1 MAADSATVST
11 GLANTQTNV
20 AANIAALP
28 ATLRPLLLLIG
39 IAAAVAAGVWIVLW
53 SKGPTYSLL
62 YASLSP
68 QDEAQVAQALDAA
81 QIPYKLDSASSGIE
95 VPAERLDEARLKL
108 AGQGVTDNDS
118 FAALEKSSGF
128 GVSQFMEDVR
138 YQHALELELARTI
151 ASLQPVAGARVN
163 LAEPRESV
171 FVSDSHTASA
181 SVFVELKPGSTL
193 GAEQV
198 QAIVNLV
205 AASVPNL
212 SPGAVTVVDQQG
224 RLLSAPSG
232 HDAYA
237 TDEREYDIVHRM
249 ETDYARR
256 IEALLTPLV
265 GPGLVHAQVVADLNL
280 GVSEQSREQYT
291 PNSQI
296 VRSEQLSEQ
305 SGGSA
310 ASGGVPGSLSN
321 EPPTPGVAVPQSAAQ
336 STAAGQNGSPAS
348 GTAASANSAAPGAGA
363 QNAAQNA
370 AQNGG
375 AQTTGGGTPATA
387 SGQPGLEAV
396 GGTFGL
402 PGDKTISRD
411 VTRNYEI
418 DRTLAY
424 TSQPAGTVRRL
435 TVAVLIG
442 DRTVTGTDGKSK
454 KVPLTAD
461 DLTRVTQLVK
471 DAVGFDASR
480 GDSVSVVNESLDAES
495 TPAAKGGTFQAP
507 PLWETPIFWSLL
519 RIGAGL
525 IVVLVLVLTVLRP
538 LVKTLITPMRLAPA
552 GAAPALPPGAPGA
565 AAGAL
570 PPGQREAVA
579 PSISHEQQLTQAR
592 SMVNQDPK
600 RVAQVVRGWVG
611 SDE

>member
-1 MAADSATVST
+1 MAADSAVVSS
-11 GLANTQTNV
+11 GLANSPASVSSNMG
-20 AANIAALP
+20 ALP
-28 ATLRPLLLLIG
+28 ASLRPLLLLIG

-62 YASLSP
+62 YANLSA
-68 QDEAQVAQALDAA
+68 QEEAQVAQALDAA
-81 QIPYKLDSASSGIE
+81 QIPYKLDSATSGIE

-108 AGQGVTDNDS
+108 AGSGVTDNDS

-163 LAEPRESV
+163 LAEPRQSV
-171 FVSDSHTASA
+171 FVSDNRTASA

-193 GAEQV
+193 ESEQV
-198 QAIVNLV
+198 QAIINLV
-205 AASVPNL
+205 ASSVPNL

-237 TDEREYDIVHRM
+237 MDEREYDMVHRM

-256 IEALLTPLV
+256 IEALLSPLV
-265 GPGLVHAQVVADLNL
+265 GPGLVHAQVVAELNL
-280 GVSEQSREQYT
+280 GVSEQSKEAYT

-296 VRSEQLSEQ
+296 VRSEQMSEQ
-305 SGGSA
+305 NNGGA

-321 EPPTPGVAVPQSAAQ
+321 EPPTPGVAVPQALTQSSAP
-336 STAAGQNGSPAS
+336 AGQNGAAAPA
-348 GTAASANSAAPGAGA
+348 TAAAAGA
-363 QNAAQNA
+363 QNAAQTGAPGA
-370 AQNGG
+370 A
-375 AQTTGGGTPATA
+375 ATA
-387 SGQPGLEAV
+387 AGQPAVEPV
-396 GGTFGL
+396 GGVGA
-402 PGDKTISRD
+402 PGDKTTSRD

-418 DRTLAY
+418 DRTLNY

-442 DRTVTGTDGKSK
+442 DRTVTGTDGKTK
-454 KVPLTAD
+454 KVPLSAD
-461 DLTRVTQLVK
+461 DLARVTQLVK
-471 DAVGFDASR
+471 DAVGFDATR
-480 GDSVSVVNESLDAES
+480 GDSVSVVNESLDTGSAPA
-495 TPAAKGGTFQAP
+495 TPEGTYQAP
-507 PLWETPIFWSLL
+507 PLWQSPFAWTLL
-519 RIGAGL
+519 RIVAGFV
-525 IVVLVLVLTVLRP
+525 VVLVLVLSVLRP
-538 LVKTLITPMRLAPA
+538 LVKSLVSPVRLAPA
-552 GAAPALPPGAPGA
+552 QPLPTAPA
-565 AAGAL
+565 AL
-570 PPGQREAVA
+570 PHGQREGTV
-579 PSISHEQQLTQAR
+579 SHEQQLSQAR
-592 SMVNQDPK
+592 TLVNQDPK

>member
-1 MAADSATVST
+1 
-11 GLANTQTNV
+11 
-20 AANIAALP
+20 
-28 ATLRPLLLLIG
+28 
-39 IAAAVAAGVWIVLW
+39 
-53 SKGPTYSLL
+53 
-62 YASLSP
+62 
-68 QDEAQVAQALDAA
+68 
-81 QIPYKLDSASSGIE
+81 
-95 VPAERLDEARLKL
+95 
-108 AGQGVTDNDS
+108 
-118 FAALEKSSGF
+118 
-128 GVSQFMEDVR
+128 VR
-138 YQHALELELARTI
+138 YQHALEMELARTI
-151 ASLQPVAGARVN
+151 ASLQSVAGARVN
-163 LAEPRESV
+163 LAEPRQSV
-171 FVSDSHTASA
+171 FVSDSRTASA

-193 GAEQV
+193 DGEQV

-237 TDEREYDIVHRM
+237 TDEREYDMVHRM

-256 IEALLTPLV
+256 IEGLLTPLV

-280 GVSEQSREQYT
+280 GVSEQSKEQYT

-305 SGGSA
+305 SAGSA

-336 STAAGQNGSPAS
+336 SGAAAGQSGAPAS
-348 GTAASANSAAPGAGA
+348 GTAASATAAAGAG
-363 QNAAQNA
+363 

-375 AQTTGGGTPATA
+375 AQTSGAGTPAAA
-387 SGQPGLEAV
+387 SGRPGLEAV
-396 GGTFGL
+396 GGTFGT

-454 KVPLTAD
+454 KVPLSAD
-461 DLTRVTQLVK
+461 DLARVTQLVK

-480 GDSVSVVNESLDAES
+480 GDSVSVLNESLDTES
-495 TPAAKGGTFQAP
+495 TPAASGGSFQAP
-507 PLWETPIFWSLL
+507 PLWQTPLFWSFL

-525 IVVLVLVLTVLRP
+525 VVVLVLVLSVLRP

-552 GAAPALPPGAPGA
+552 AGAPALPPGTPGA

-570 PPGQREAVA
+570 PQGQREAVA
-579 PSISHEQQLTQAR
+579 PSLSHDQQLTQAR

>member
-1 MAADSATVST
+1 MAADSATVSNA
-11 GLANTQTNV
+11 LTNSPGNV
-20 AANIAALP
+20 SANIAALP

-39 IAAAVAAGVWIVLW
+39 IAAAVAVGVWIVLW

-62 YASLSP
+62 YANLSP

-81 QIPYKLDSASSGIE
+81 QIPYKLDSTTSGIE
-95 VPAERLDEARLKL
+95 VAAERLDEARLKL
-108 AGQGVTDNDS
+108 AGQGLTDNDS
-118 FAALEKSSGF
+118 FAAMEKSSGF
-128 GVSQFMEDVR
+128 GISQFMEDVR
-138 YQHALELELARTI
+138 YQHALEMELGRTI

-163 LAEPRESV
+163 LAEPRQSV
-171 FVSDSHTASA
+171 FVSDNRTASA

-193 GAEQV
+193 EPEQV

-205 AASVPNL
+205 ASSVPNL

-237 TDEREYDIVHRM
+237 LDEREYDMVHRM

-256 IEALLTPLV
+256 IETLLTPMV
-265 GPGLVHAQVVADLNL
+265 GPGLVHAQVVAELNL
-280 GVSEQSREQYT
+280 GVSEQAKELYA

-305 SGGSA
+305 SAGGA

-321 EPPTPGVAVPQSAAQ
+321 EPPTPGVAVPQPLTQASA
-336 STAAGQNGSPAS
+336 TPGQNGTAAS
-348 GTAASANSAAPGAGA
+348 GTAAATTAAGANA
-363 QNAAQNA
+363 QNAPPG
-370 AQNGG
+370 GG
-375 AQTTGGGTPATA
+375 AQTGAPGAPATA
-387 SGQPGLEAV
+387 SGQPPLEPV
-396 GGTFGL
+396 GGTFGM
-402 PGDKTISRD
+402 PGDKTVSRD

-418 DRTLAY
+418 NRTLDY
-424 TSQPAGTVRRL
+424 SSQPAGTVRRL

-442 DRTVTGTDGKSK
+442 DRTVTGSDGKTK
-454 KVPLTAD
+454 KVPLSAD

-480 GDSVSVVNESLDAES
+480 GDSVSVVNESFDTGSAPA
-495 TPAAKGGTFQAP
+495 TPDGSFQAP
-507 PLWETPIFWSLL
+507 PLWQSPFAWTLL
-519 RIGAGL
+519 RIVAGFV
-525 IVVLVLVLTVLRP
+525 VVLVLVLSVLRP
-538 LVKTLITPMRLAPA
+538 LVKTLITPMRFAPA
-552 GAAPALPPGAPGA
+552 PAQALPATATGAPGGA
-565 AAGAL
+565 AAL
-570 PPGQREAVA
+570 PQGQRENAVSA
-579 PSISHEQQLTQAR
+579 LSHEQQLAQAR
-592 SMVNQDPK
+592 TLVTQDPK

>member
-1 MAADSATVST
+1 MAADSATVSA
-11 GLANTQTNV
+11 GLANSPANV
-20 AANIAALP
+20 SANLAALP

-53 SKGPTYSLL
+53 SRGPTYSLL
-62 YASLSP
+62 YANISP
-68 QDEAQVAQALDAA
+68 QDEAQIAQALEAA
-81 QIPYKLDSASSGIE
+81 QIPYKLDPTTSGIE

-108 AGQGVTDNDS
+108 AGQGLTDNDS

-138 YQHALELELARTI
+138 YQHALEMELARTI

-171 FVSDSHTASA
+171 FVSDSRTASA

-193 GAEQV
+193 DTEQV

-205 AASVPNL
+205 ASSVPNL
-212 SPGAVTVVDQQG
+212 SAGAVTVVDQQG
-224 RLLSAPSG
+224 RLLSSPNA
-232 HDAYA
+232 HDPYA
-237 TDEREYDIVHRM
+237 MGEREYDMVHRM
-249 ETDYARR
+249 DTDYARR

-280 GVSEQSREQYT
+280 GVSEQAKEQYA

-321 EPPTPGVAVPQSAAQ
+321 EPPTPGTAVPQSAQ
-336 STAAGQNGSPAS
+336 SGAAAGQNGAAASGTATPATPAS
-348 GTAASANSAAPGAGA
+348 GTDAQNGAQGGNTPAGGAGA
-363 QNAAQNA
+363 S
-370 AQNGG
+370 
-375 AQTTGGGTPATA
+375 ATA
-387 SGQPGLEAV
+387 GGQPGLEAV
-396 GGTFGL
+396 GGTFGM

-418 DRTLAY
+418 DRTLDY
-424 TSQPAGTVRRL
+424 TSQPAGTIRRL

-442 DRTVTGTDGKSK
+442 DRTVTGKDGKST
-454 KVPLTAD
+454 KVPLSAD
-461 DLTRVTQLVK
+461 DLARVTQLVK

-480 GDSVSVVNESLDAES
+480 GDSVSVVNESLDTDSSAAA
-495 TPAAKGGTFQAP
+495 TPDGTFQAP
-507 PLWETPIFWSLL
+507 PLWQTPIFWSFL

-538 LVKTLITPMRLAPA
+538 LVKTLITPMRFAPA
-552 GAAPALPPGAPGA
+552 GGAQALPTGTAPAGTA
-565 AAGAL
+565 AL
-570 PPGQREAVA
+570 PSGQREPAVSA
-579 PSISHEQQLTQAR
+579 ISHEQQLTQAR

>member
-1 MAADSATVST
+1 MAADSATVSA
-11 GLANTQTNV
+11 GLANSPANV
-20 AANIAALP
+20 SANLGALP
-28 ATLRPLLLLIG
+28 ASLRPLLLLIG

-53 SKGPTYSLL
+53 SRGPTYSLL
-62 YASLSP
+62 YANISP
-68 QDEAQVAQALDAA
+68 QDEAQIAQALEAA
-81 QIPYKLDSASSGIE
+81 QIPYKLDPTTSGIE

-108 AGQGVTDNDS
+108 AGQGLTDNDS

-138 YQHALELELARTI
+138 YQHALEMELARTI

-171 FVSDSHTASA
+171 FVSDSRTASA
-181 SVFVELKPGSTL
+181 SVFVELKQGATL
-193 GAEQV
+193 DSEQV
-198 QAIVNLV
+198 QGIINLV
-205 AASVPNL
+205 ASSVPNL

-224 RLLSAPSG
+224 RLLSAPNG
-232 HDAYA
+232 HDPYA
-237 TDEREYDIVHRM
+237 MDEREYDIVHRM

-280 GVSEQSREQYT
+280 GVSEQAKEQYT

-321 EPPTPGVAVPQSAAQ
+321 EPPTPGVAVPQSGAA
-336 STAAGQNGSPAS
+336 ANQNGAAAS
-348 GTAASANSAAPGAGA
+348 GTAAQATPAAGTDA
-363 QNAAQNA
+363 QNAAPSGNA
-370 AQNGG
+370 QPG
-375 AQTTGGGTPATA
+375 AAGTPATPA
-387 SGQPGLEAV
+387 GQPGLEAV
-396 GGTFGL
+396 GGTFGM

-418 DRTLAY
+418 DRTLNY

-442 DRTVTGTDGKSK
+442 DRTVTANGKTK
-454 KVPLTAD
+454 KVPLSAD
-461 DLTRVTQLVK
+461 DLARVTQLVK

-480 GDSVSVVNESLDAES
+480 GDSVSVVNESLDTDTSAAA
-495 TPAAKGGTFQAP
+495 TPDGTFQSP
-507 PLWETPIFWSLL
+507 PLWQTPIFWSLL

-525 IVVLVLVLTVLRP
+525 VVVLVLVLTVLRP
-538 LVKTLITPMRLAPA
+538 LVKTLITPMRFAPGGALPAATAGAPA
-552 GAAPALPPGAPGA
+552 GTAALPA
-565 AAGAL
+565 
-570 PPGQREAVA
+570 GQREPAVNA
-579 PSISHEQQLTQAR
+579 LTHEQQLTQAR
-592 SMVNQDPK
+592 SMVSQDPK